1 MKTTSTLKFLQEIA
15 NMQLKY
21 MKKHLYERLNEPKM
35 YPWLQRGIHIY
46 DPDGHLVEVS
56 ESMHFVAFKHF

>member
-1 MKTTSTLKFLQEIA
+1 
-15 NMQLKY
+15 MQLKY